1 MPQAPSE
8 IQPPEIIVTV
18 RSATRL
24 AGLGL
29 STLSATLLLTACSGK
44 EPPPAGPPGGAMPPL
59 PVTALE
65 MQPTRVETSVEAVA
79 QTEGAR
85 EVEVR
90 ARVGGILEKRVFDEG
105 APVKA
110 GQALYQ
116 IDRAPLETAVAQAK
130 AQLAEARARVEQ
142 TQREAARLKGL
153 LAQQAISQR
162 EYDTASSD
170 NSVAVATVQAA
181 QAALR
186 QAELNL
192 SYATVTAPVGGISG
206 RSVVSEGTLLAAGG
220 GTLLTTVVQVN
231 PMWVRFSIPEAEL
244 SAAMPD
250 GRFRP
255 QAIRGVELVLPDGS
269 IYPLRGKLNFAASQ
283 IDPKLG
289 TLQLRG
295 EFANPEGRLLPGQFV
310 RARLITGERSGVFKV
325 PQAAVMQTD
334 KGPMV
339 MTVGADNKVAPRPVK
354 TGQWSGPDWII
365 LGGLQAGDKVI
376 VDNLMKARPGATVA
390 PHAPGEGP
398 GAPGAAK
405 PGAAPAAAPAAKG

>member
-1 MPQAPSE
+1 MPQAPTE
-8 IQPPEIIVTV
+8 IQPPEITVTV

-29 STLSATLLLTACSGK
+29 STLSATLLLAACSGK
-44 EPPPAGPPGGAMPPL
+44 EQAPAGPPGGAMPPL

-90 ARVGGILEKRVFDEG
+90 ARVGGILEKRVFEEG
-105 APVKA
+105 SPVKA

-116 IDRAPLETAVAQAK
+116 IDRAPLETAVAQAR
-130 AQLAEARARVEQ
+130 AQLAEAKARVEQ

-170 NSVAVATVQAA
+170 NSVAQAAVQAA

-192 SYATVTAPVGGISG
+192 SYATVTAPVGGITG
-206 RSVVSEGTLLAAGG
+206 RSVVSEGTLLATGG

-231 PMWVRFSIPEAEL
+231 PMWVRFSIPEGEL
-244 SAAMPD
+244 NAAMPE
-250 GRFRP
+250 GRFKP

-269 IYPLRGKLNFAASQ
+269 SYPLRGKLNFAASQ

-310 RARLITGERSGVFKV
+310 RARLITGEQSGVFKV
-325 PQAAVMQTD
+325 PQAAVVQTD
-334 KGPMV
+334 KGPIV
-339 MTVGADNKVAPRPVK
+339 MTVGADNKVEPRPVK
-354 TGQWSGPDWII
+354 TGQWSGADWVV
-365 LGGLQAGDKVI
+365 LGGLKAGDKVI
-376 VDNLMKARPGATVA
+376 IDNLMKARPGTTVA
-390 PHAPGEGP
+390 PHAPGAGP

>member
-1 MPQAPSE
+1 MPQAPTE
-8 IQPPEIIVTV
+8 IQPPEITVTV

-29 STLSATLLLTACSGK
+29 STLSATLLLAACSGK
-44 EPPPAGPPGGAMPPL
+44 EQAPAGPPGGAMPPL

-90 ARVGGILEKRVFDEG
+90 ARVGGILEKRVFEEG
-105 APVKA
+105 SPVKA

-116 IDRAPLETAVAQAK
+116 IDRPPLETAVAQAR
-130 AQLAEARARVEQ
+130 AQLAEAKARVEQ

-170 NSVAVATVQAA
+170 NSVAQAAVQAA

-192 SYATVTAPVGGISG
+192 SYATVTAPVGGITG
-206 RSVVSEGTLLAAGG
+206 RSVVSEGTLLATGG

-231 PMWVRFSIPEAEL
+231 PMWVRFSIPEGEL
-244 SAAMPD
+244 NAAMPE
-250 GRFRP
+250 GRFKP

-269 IYPLRGKLNFAASQ
+269 SYPLRGKLNFAASQ

-310 RARLITGERSGVFKV
+310 RARLITGEQSGVFKV
-325 PQAAVMQTD
+325 PQAAVVQTD
-334 KGPMV
+334 KGPIV
-339 MTVGADNKVAPRPVK
+339 MTVGADNKVEPRPVK
-354 TGQWSGPDWII
+354 TGQWSGADWVV
-365 LGGLQAGDKVI
+365 LGGLKAGDKVI
-376 VDNLMKARPGATVA
+376 IDNLMKARPGTTVA
-390 PHAPGEGP
+390 PHAPGAGP

>member
-1 MPQAPSE
+1 MPQAPTE
-8 IQPPEIIVTV
+8 IQPPEITVTV

-29 STLSATLLLTACSGK
+29 STLSATLLLAACSGK
-44 EPPPAGPPGGAMPPL
+44 EQAPAGPPGGAMPPL

-65 MQPTRVETSVEAVA
+65 MQPTRVETNVEAVA

-90 ARVGGILEKRVFDEG
+90 ARVGGILEKRVFEEG
-105 APVKA
+105 SPVKA

-192 SYATVTAPVGGISG
+192 SYATVTAPVGGITG
-206 RSVVSEGTLLAAGG
+206 RSVVSEGTLLATGG

-231 PMWVRFSIPEAEL
+231 PMWVRFSIPEVEL
-244 SAAMPD
+244 TAAMPD
-250 GRFRP
+250 GRFKP

-269 IYPLRGKLNFAASQ
+269 SYPLRGKLNFAASQ

-310 RARLITGERSGVFKV
+310 RARLITGEQSGVFKV
-325 PQAAVMQTD
+325 PQAAVVQTD
-334 KGPMV
+334 KGPIV
-339 MTVGADNKVAPRPVK
+339 MTVGADNKVEPRPVK
-354 TGQWSGPDWII
+354 TGQWSGADWVV
-365 LGGLQAGDKVI
+365 LGGLKAGDKVI
-376 VDNLMKARPGATVA
+376 IDNLMKARPGTTVA
-390 PHAPGEGP
+390 PHAPGAGP

>member
-1 MPQAPSE
+1 MPQAPTE
-8 IQPPEIIVTV
+8 IQPPEITVTV

-29 STLSATLLLTACSGK
+29 STLSATLLLAACSGK
-44 EPPPAGPPGGAMPPL
+44 EQAPAGPPGGAMPPL

-90 ARVGGILEKRVFDEG
+90 ARVGGILEKRVFEEG
-105 APVKA
+105 SPVKA

-116 IDRAPLETAVAQAK
+116 IDRAPLETAVAQAR
-130 AQLAEARARVEQ
+130 AQLAEVKARVEQ

-170 NSVAVATVQAA
+170 NSVAQAAVQAA

-192 SYATVTAPVGGISG
+192 SYATVTAPVGGITG
-206 RSVVSEGTLLAAGG
+206 RSVVSEGTLLATGG

-231 PMWVRFSIPEAEL
+231 PMWVRFSIPEGEL
-244 SAAMPD
+244 NAAMPE
-250 GRFRP
+250 GRFKP

-269 IYPLRGKLNFAASQ
+269 SYPLRGKLNFAASQ

-310 RARLITGERSGVFKV
+310 RARLITGEQSGVFKV
-325 PQAAVMQTD
+325 PQAAVVQTD
-334 KGPMV
+334 KGPIV
-339 MTVGADNKVAPRPVK
+339 MTVGADNKVEPRPVK
-354 TGQWSGPDWII
+354 TGQWSGADWVV
-365 LGGLQAGDKVI
+365 LGGLKAGDKVI
-376 VDNLMKARPGATVA
+376 IDNLMKARPGTTVA
-390 PHAPGEGP
+390 PHAPGAGP

>member
-1 MPQAPSE
+1 MPQAPTE
-8 IQPPEIIVTV
+8 IQPPEITVTV

-29 STLSATLLLTACSGK
+29 STLSATLLLAACSGK
-44 EPPPAGPPGGAMPPL
+44 EQAPAGPPGGAMPPL

-90 ARVGGILEKRVFDEG
+90 ARVGGILEKRVFEEG
-105 APVKA
+105 SPVKA

-116 IDRAPLETAVAQAK
+116 IDRAPLETAVAQAR
-130 AQLAEARARVEQ
+130 AQLAEAKARVEQ

-170 NSVAVATVQAA
+170 NSVAQAAVQAA

-192 SYATVTAPVGGISG
+192 SYATVTAPVGGITG
-206 RSVVSEGTLLAAGG
+206 RSVVSEGTLLATGG

-244 SAAMPD
+244 TAAMPE
-250 GRFRP
+250 GRFKP

-269 IYPLRGKLNFAASQ
+269 SYPLRGKLNFAASQ

-310 RARLITGERSGVFKV
+310 RARLITGEQSGVFKV
-325 PQAAVMQTD
+325 PQAAVVQTD
-334 KGPMV
+334 KGPIV
-339 MTVGADNKVAPRPVK
+339 MTVGADNKVEPRPVK
-354 TGQWSGPDWII
+354 TGQWSGADWVV
-365 LGGLQAGDKVI
+365 LGGLKAGDKVI
-376 VDNLMKARPGATVA
+376 IDNLMKARPGTTVA
-390 PHAPGEGP
+390 PHAPGAGP

>member
-1 MPQAPSE
+1 MPQAPTE
-8 IQPPEIIVTV
+8 IQPPEITVTV

-29 STLSATLLLTACSGK
+29 STISATLLLAACSGK
-44 EPPPAGPPGGAMPPL
+44 EQAPAGPPGGAMPPL

-105 APVKA
+105 SPVKA

-170 NSVAVATVQAA
+170 NSVAVAAVQAA

-186 QAELNL
+186 QSELNL

-244 SAAMPD
+244 SAAMPE
-250 GRFRP
+250 GRFKP

-269 IYPLRGKLNFAASQ
+269 SYPVRGKLNFAASQ

-310 RARLITGERSGVFKV
+310 RARLITGERNGVFKV
-325 PQAAVMQTD
+325 PQAAVMQTE
-334 KGPMV
+334 KGPVV
-339 MTVGADNKVAPRPVK
+339 MTVDADNKVAPRPVK

-365 LGGLQAGDKVI
+365 LGGLKAGDKVI

-405 PGAAPAAAPAAKG
+405 PGAAPTAAPAAKG

>member
-8 IQPPEIIVTV
+8 IQPPEITVTV

-29 STLSATLLLTACSGK
+29 STLSATLLLAACSGK
-44 EPPPAGPPGGAMPPL
+44 EQPPAGPPGGAMPPL

-105 APVKA
+105 SPVKA

-116 IDRAPLETAVAQAK
+116 IDRAPLEAALAQAK
-130 AQLAEARARVEQ
+130 AQLAEAKARVEQ

-170 NSVAVATVQAA
+170 NSVAVAAVQAA

-186 QAELNL
+186 QSELNL

-206 RSVVSEGTLLAAGG
+206 RSVVSEGTLLATGG

-244 SAAMPD
+244 SAAMPE
-250 GRFRP
+250 GRFKP

-269 IYPLRGKLNFAASQ
+269 IYPVRGKLNFAASQ

-310 RARLITGERSGVFKV
+310 RARLITGERNGVFKV
-325 PQAAVMQTD
+325 PQAAVMQTE
-334 KGPMV
+334 KGPVV
-339 MTVGADNKVAPRPVK
+339 MTVDADNKVAPRPVK

-365 LGGLQAGDKVI
+365 LDGLKAGDKVI

-405 PGAAPAAAPAAKG
+405 PGAAPTAAPAAKG

>member
-1 MPQAPSE
+1 MPQAPTE
-8 IQPPEIIVTV
+8 IQPPEITVTV

-29 STLSATLLLTACSGK
+29 STLSATLLLAACSGK
-44 EPPPAGPPGGAMPPL
+44 DQAPAGPPGGAMPPL

-90 ARVGGILEKRVFDEG
+90 ARVGGILEKRVFEEG
-105 APVKA
+105 SPVKA

-116 IDRAPLETAVAQAK
+116 IDRAPLETAVAQAR
-130 AQLAEARARVEQ
+130 AQLAEVKARVEQ

-170 NSVAVATVQAA
+170 NSVAQAAVQAA

-192 SYATVTAPVGGISG
+192 SYATVTAPVGGITG
-206 RSVVSEGTLLAAGG
+206 RSVVSEGTLLATGG

-250 GRFRP
+250 GRFKP

-269 IYPLRGKLNFAASQ
+269 SYPVRGKLNFAASQ

-295 EFANPEGRLLPGQFV
+295 EFANPDNVLLPGQFV
-310 RARLITGERSGVFKV
+310 RARLLTGERDGVFKV
-325 PQAAVMQTD
+325 PQNAVMQTD
-334 KGPMV
+334 MGAVV
-339 MTVGADNKVAPRPVK
+339 MLANADNKVEPRPVK
-354 TGQWSGPDWII
+354 TGNWSGKDWVI
-365 LGGLQAGDKVI
+365 LGGLKAGDKVI
-376 VDNLMKARPGATVA
+376 VDNLIKIRPGAPVA
-390 PHAPGEGP
+390 PHGPGEGP
-398 GAPGAAK
+398 GAPGGQ
-405 PGAAPAAAPAAKG
+405 PGAPAAAPAKG

>member
-1 MPQAPSE
+1 M
-8 IQPPEIIVTV
+8 TV

-29 STLSATLLLTACSGK
+29 STLSATLLLAACSGK
-44 EPPPAGPPGGAMPPL
+44 EQAPAGPPGGAMPPL

-90 ARVGGILEKRVFDEG
+90 ARVGGILEKRVFEEG
-105 APVKA
+105 SPVKA

-116 IDRAPLETAVAQAK
+116 IDRAPLETAVAQAR
-130 AQLAEARARVEQ
+130 AQLAEAKARVEQ

-170 NSVAVATVQAA
+170 NSVAQAAVQAA

-192 SYATVTAPVGGISG
+192 SYATVTAPVGGITG
-206 RSVVSEGTLLAAGG
+206 RSVVSEGTLLATGG

-231 PMWVRFSIPEAEL
+231 PIWVRFSIPEGEL
-244 SAAMPD
+244 NAAMPE
-250 GRFRP
+250 GRFKP

-269 IYPLRGKLNFAASQ
+269 SYPLRGKLNFAASQ

-310 RARLITGERSGVFKV
+310 RARLITGEQSGVFKV
-325 PQAAVMQTD
+325 PQAAVVQTD
-334 KGPMV
+334 KGPIV
-339 MTVGADNKVAPRPVK
+339 MTVGADNKVEPRPVK
-354 TGQWSGPDWII
+354 TGQWSGADWVV
-365 LGGLQAGDKVI
+365 LGGLKAGDKVI
-376 VDNLMKARPGATVA
+376 IDNLMKARPGTTVA
-390 PHAPGEGP
+390 PHAPGAGP

>member
-1 MPQAPSE
+1 M
-8 IQPPEIIVTV
+8 TV

-29 STLSATLLLTACSGK
+29 STLSATLLLAACSGK
-44 EPPPAGPPGGAMPPL
+44 EQAPAGPPGGAMPPL

-90 ARVGGILEKRVFDEG
+90 ARVGGILEKRVFEEG
-105 APVKA
+105 SPVKA

-116 IDRAPLETAVAQAK
+116 IDRAPLETAVAQAR
-130 AQLAEARARVEQ
+130 AQLAEAKARVEQ

-170 NSVAVATVQAA
+170 NSVAQAAVQAA

-192 SYATVTAPVGGISG
+192 SYATVTAPVGGITG
-206 RSVVSEGTLLAAGG
+206 RSVVSEGTLLATGG

-231 PMWVRFSIPEAEL
+231 PMWVRFSIPEGEL
-244 SAAMPD
+244 NAAMPE
-250 GRFRP
+250 GRFKP

-269 IYPLRGKLNFAASQ
+269 SYPLRGKLNFAASQ

-310 RARLITGERSGVFKV
+310 RARLITGEQSGVFKV
-325 PQAAVMQTD
+325 PQAAVVQTD
-334 KGPMV
+334 KGPIV
-339 MTVGADNKVAPRPVK
+339 MTVGADNKVEPRPVK
-354 TGQWSGPDWII
+354 TGQWSGADWVV
-365 LGGLQAGDKVI
+365 LGGLKAGDKVI
-376 VDNLMKARPGATVA
+376 IDNLMKARPGTTVA
-390 PHAPGEGP
+390 PHAPGAGP

>member
-1 MPQAPSE
+1 MPQAPTE
-8 IQPPEIIVTV
+8 IQPPEITVTV

-29 STLSATLLLTACSGK
+29 STLSATLLLAACSGK
-44 EPPPAGPPGGAMPPL
+44 EQAPAGPPGGAMPPL

-90 ARVGGILEKRVFDEG
+90 ARVGGILEKRVFEEG
-105 APVKA
+105 SPVKA

-116 IDRAPLETAVAQAK
+116 IDRAPLETAVAQAR
-130 AQLAEARARVEQ
+130 AQLAEAKARVEQ

-170 NSVAVATVQAA
+170 NSVAQAAVQAA

-192 SYATVTAPVGGISG
+192 SYATVTAPVGGITG
-206 RSVVSEGTLLAAGG
+206 RSVVSEGTLLATGG

-231 PMWVRFSIPEAEL
+231 PMWVRFSIPEGEL
-244 SAAMPD
+244 NAAMPE
-250 GRFRP
+250 GRFKP

-269 IYPLRGKLNFAASQ
+269 SYPLRGKLNFAASQ

-339 MTVGADNKVAPRPVK
+339 MTVGADNKVEPRPVK
-354 TGQWSGPDWII
+354 TGQWSGADWVV
-365 LGGLQAGDKVI
+365 LGGLKAGDKVI
-376 VDNLMKARPGATVA
+376 IDNLMKARPGTTVA
-390 PHAPGEGP
+390 PHAPGAGP

>member
-1 MPQAPSE
+1 MPQAPTE
-8 IQPPEIIVTV
+8 IQPPEITVTV

-29 STLSATLLLTACSGK
+29 STLSATLLLAACSGK
-44 EPPPAGPPGGAMPPL
+44 EQAPAGPPGGAMPPL

-90 ARVGGILEKRVFDEG
+90 ARVGGILEKRVFEEG
-105 APVKA
+105 SPVKA

-116 IDRAPLETAVAQAK
+116 IDRAPLETAVAQAR
-130 AQLAEARARVEQ
+130 AQLAEAKARVEQ

-170 NSVAVATVQAA
+170 NSVAQAAVQAA

-192 SYATVTAPVGGISG
+192 SYATVTAPVGGITG
-206 RSVVSEGTLLAAGG
+206 RSVVSEGTLLATGG

-231 PMWVRFSIPEAEL
+231 PMWVRFSIPEGEL
-244 SAAMPD
+244 NAAMPE
-250 GRFRP
+250 GRFKP

-269 IYPLRGKLNFAASQ
+269 SYPLRGKLNFAASQ

-310 RARLITGERSGVFKV
+310 RARLITGEQSGVFKV
-325 PQAAVMQTD
+325 PQAAVVQTD
-334 KGPMV
+334 KGPIV
-339 MTVGADNKVAPRPVK
+339 MTVGADNKVEPRPVK
-354 TGQWSGPDWII
+354 TGQWSGADWVV
-365 LGGLQAGDKVI
+365 LGGLKAGDKVI
-376 VDNLMKARPGATVA
+376 IDNLMKARPGTTVA
-390 PHAPGEGP
+390 PHAPGAGP

-405 PGAAPAAAPAAKG
+405 PGAAPAATPVAKG

>member
-1 MPQAPSE
+1 MPQAPTE
-8 IQPPEIIVTV
+8 IQPPEITVTV

-29 STLSATLLLTACSGK
+29 STLSATLLLAACSGK
-44 EPPPAGPPGGAMPPL
+44 EQAPAGPPGGAMPPL

-90 ARVGGILEKRVFDEG
+90 ARVGGILEKRVFEEG
-105 APVKA
+105 SPVKA

-116 IDRAPLETAVAQAK
+116 IDRAPLETAVAQAR
-130 AQLAEARARVEQ
+130 AQLAEAKARVEQ

-170 NSVAVATVQAA
+170 NNVATATVQAA

-192 SYATVTAPVGGISG
+192 SYATVTAPVGGITG
-206 RSVVSEGTLLAAGG
+206 RSVVSEGTLLATGG

-231 PMWVRFSIPEAEL
+231 PMWVRFSIPEGEL
-244 SAAMPD
+244 NAAMPE
-250 GRFRP
+250 GRFKP

-269 IYPLRGKLNFAASQ
+269 SYPLRGKLNFAASQ

-310 RARLITGERSGVFKV
+310 RARLITGEQSGVFKV
-325 PQAAVMQTD
+325 PQAAVVQTD
-334 KGPMV
+334 KGPIV
-339 MTVGADNKVAPRPVK
+339 MTVGADNKVEPRPVK
-354 TGQWSGPDWII
+354 TGQWSGADWVV
-365 LGGLQAGDKVI
+365 LGGLKAGDKVI
-376 VDNLMKARPGATVA
+376 IDNLMKARPGTTVA
-390 PHAPGEGP
+390 PHAPGAGP

>member
-1 MPQAPSE
+1 M
-8 IQPPEIIVTV
+8 TV

-29 STLSATLLLTACSGK
+29 STLSATLLLAACSGK
-44 EPPPAGPPGGAMPPL
+44 EQPPAGPPGGAMPPL

-105 APVKA
+105 SPVKA

-116 IDRAPLETAVAQAK
+116 IDRAPLETAVAQAR

-170 NSVAVATVQAA
+170 NSVAQAAVQAA

-206 RSVVSEGTLLAAGG
+206 RSVVSEGTLLATGG

-244 SAAMPD
+244 SAAMPE
-250 GRFRP
+250 GRFKP

-269 IYPLRGKLNFAASQ
+269 SYPVRGKLNFAASQ

-310 RARLITGERSGVFKV
+310 RARLITGERTGVFKV
-325 PQAAVMQTD
+325 PQAAVMQTE
-334 KGPMV
+334 KGPIV
-339 MTVGADNKVAPRPVK
+339 MTVGADNKVEPRPVK

-365 LGGLQAGDKVI
+365 LGGLKAGDKVI
-376 VDNLMKARPGATVA
+376 VEGLQKIGVGMPVNATEK
-390 PHAPGEGP
+390 GTE
-398 GAPGAAK
+398 AAK
-405 PGAAPAAAPAAKG
+405 PAAPAAKQ

>member
-1 MPQAPSE
+1 M
-8 IQPPEIIVTV
+8 TV

-29 STLSATLLLTACSGK
+29 STLSATLLLAACSGK
-44 EPPPAGPPGGAMPPL
+44 EQPPAGPPGGAMPPL

-105 APVKA
+105 SPVKA

-116 IDRAPLETAVAQAK
+116 IDRAPLETAVAQAR
-130 AQLAEARARVEQ
+130 AQLAEAKARVEQ

-192 SYATVTAPVGGISG
+192 SYATVTAPVGGVTG
-206 RSVVSEGTLLAAGG
+206 RSVASEGTLLATGG

-231 PMWVRFSIPEAEL
+231 PMWVRFSVSENEL
-244 SAAMPD
+244 GAATPD
-250 GRFRP
+250 GRFKP
-255 QAIRGVELVLPDGS
+255 QSVRGVELILPDGS
-269 IYPLRGKLNFAASQ
+269 IYPVRGKLNFAASQ

-289 TLQLRG
+289 TQQLRG
-295 EFANPEGRLLPGQFV
+295 EFANPDGRLLPGQFV
-310 RARLITGERSGVFKV
+310 RARLITGERDGVFKV
-325 PQAAVMQTD
+325 PQGAVMQTD
-334 KGPMV
+334 MGPVV
-339 MTVGADNKVAPRPVK
+339 MLAGSENKVEPRPVK
-354 TGQWSGPDWII
+354 TAQWSGKDWII
-365 LGGLQAGDKVI
+365 TGGLKAGDKVI
-376 VDNLMKARPGATVA
+376 IDNLIKLRPGASVA
-390 PHAPGEGP
+390 PHAPGQGPGQGP
-398 GAPGAAK
+398 GAGAK
-405 PGAAPAAAPAAKG
+405 PGAPAAAPAKG

>member
-8 IQPPEIIVTV
+8 IQPPEITVTV

-29 STLSATLLLTACSGK
+29 STLSATLLLAACSSK
-44 EPPPAGPPGGAMPPL
+44 EQPPAGPPGGAMPPL

-105 APVKA
+105 SPVKA

-206 RSVVSEGTLLAAGG
+206 RSVVSEGTLLATGG

-244 SAAMPD
+244 SAAMPE
-250 GRFRP
+250 GRFKP

-269 IYPLRGKLNFAASQ
+269 SYPVRGKLNFAASQ

-325 PQAAVMQTD
+325 PQAAVMQTE
-334 KGPMV
+334 KGPIV
-339 MTVGADNKVAPRPVK
+339 MTVDADNKVAPRPVK

-376 VDNLMKARPGATVA
+376 VDNLMKARPGTTVA
-390 PHAPGEGP
+390 PHAPGQGP

-405 PGAAPAAAPAAKG
+405 PGTAPAAAPAAKG